1 MTLISKSCKIQSP
14 DGSDYC
20 MEIESELN
28 ENVLNEQLKS
38 ACKKRKFFK
47 SIANDLYDSEIIYQ
61 KEIKEIT
68 TKIVGVKSNK
78 SVLNKIGIKC
88 LAILIV
94 GIVLFQ
100 MFSPLFLIPALV
112 YNLYNLPKVI
122 KLAKITKKDNISDLT
137 ANIFF
142 LADKLKKIGDKE
154 KEVKKLIEQTE
165 QLILEIEHKKKNLNT
180 EKKDI
185 ETIDYNTT
193 EIEEKFKEI
202 NLIRKNLKK

>member
-1 MTLISKSCKIQSP
+1 
-14 DGSDYC
+14 

-28 ENVLNEQLKS
+28 ENVLNEQLES
-38 ACKKRKFFK
+38 ACKKRNFFK

-112 YNLYNLPKVI
+112 
-122 KLAKITKKDNISDLT
+122 
-137 ANIFF
+137 
-142 LADKLKKIGDKE
+142 
-154 KEVKKLIEQTE
+154 
-165 QLILEIEHKKKNLNT
+165 
-180 EKKDI
+180 
-185 ETIDYNTT
+185 
-193 EIEEKFKEI
+193 
-202 NLIRKNLKK
+202 